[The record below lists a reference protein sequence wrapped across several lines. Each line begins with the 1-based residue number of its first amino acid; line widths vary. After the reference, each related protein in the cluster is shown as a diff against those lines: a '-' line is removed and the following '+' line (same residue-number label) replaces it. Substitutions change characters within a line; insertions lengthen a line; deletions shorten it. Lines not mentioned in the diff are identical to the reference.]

1 MAAECDVVV
10 VGYGPT
16 GMVTAAL
23 LGRLGHRVVVLERH
37 PGLYNLPRAATFD
50 DETMRT
56 FAQVGIAGQLLPRL
70 RLQETYQ
77 WCNGAGELLLEQR
90 FDLQGRSGWAE
101 WNMMYQP
108 DLEDA
113 LDAVCR
119 RLEEVDVRPGC
130 TVTAITQSA
139 AGARVGYV
147 RDGLAHSVTARFVVG
162 CDGGGSFTRGHLGI
176 GEFDYGFSEPWMVCD
191 FAFKREVEL
200 PMARQVGD
208 PAAPTSIISIGL
220 RHHRFSF
227 MLDSPGDFSEQSEPA
242 RVWQRVAG
250 YLGPDDAELIRVATY
265 TFRSL
270 VADQWRAGNVL
281 LAGDAAH
288 QMPPFLGQG
297 MCSGIRDARNLAF
310 KLDLL
315 LRDAADQSILDTY
328 QSEREPHVRSVI
340 ETGVLLGRRQTLRDP
355 AAAAERDHAM
365 RQARDSA
372 TAPVKLLL
380 PGLGPGLL
388 SSRHAL
394 DAGQLSAHGI
404 VTSDGRQGLLDDVVG
419 GGFCLLAAAP
429 AARAL
434 TADGLDKRLA
444 DAGVRVVELVP
455 DGEEASGA
463 LPVDSRP
470 DASRPDVSG
479 PFAGV
484 RVADTGGTYR
494 RWFAELGA
502 AAVIV
507 RPDFYVYGAVADAAA
522 TPDLGRELLSS
533 IGRSRR

>member
-16 GMVTAAL
+16 GMATAAL

-56 FAQVGIAGQLLPRL
+56 FAQVGVAERLLPLL
-70 RLQETYQ
+70 RLQQTYQ
-77 WCNGAGELLLEQR
+77 WCNGAGELLLEQQ

-113 LDAVCR
+113 LDAVCQ

-139 AGARVGYV
+139 DGASVAYL
-147 RDGLAHSVTARFVVG
+147 RDGVPHSVTARFVIG

-355 AAAAERDHAM
+355 AAAAERDRAM

-388 SSRHAL
+388 SSRHTL
-394 DAGQLSAHGI
+394 GAGQLSAHGI

-419 GGFCLLAAAP
+419 GGFCLLAAAA
-429 AARAL
+429 AARTL
-434 TADGLDKRLA
+434 DTDGLDKQLR
-444 DAGVRVVELVP
+444 DAGVRVVELIP
-455 DGEEASGA
+455 DGDEASGA

-470 DASRPDVSG
+470 DASG
-479 PFAGV
+479 AAATGV

-494 RWFAELGA
+494 RWLAELGA

-507 RPDFYVYGAVADAAA
+507 RPDFYVYGAVTDAAA
-522 TPDLGRELLSS
+522 TPDLGRELLGS

>member
-1 MAAECDVVV
+1 MAAACDVVV

-23 LGRLGHRVVVLERH
+23 LGQLGHRVVVLERH

-56 FAQVGIAGQLLPRL
+56 FAQVGIAERLLPLL
-70 RLQETYQ
+70 RLQQTYQ
-77 WCNGAGELLLEQR
+77 WCNGAGEVLLEQR
-90 FDLQGRSGWAE
+90 FDLEGRSGWAE

-119 RLEEVDVRPGC
+119 RLGEVDVRQGC

-139 AGARVGYV
+139 DETRVAYV
-147 RDGLAHSVTARFVVG
+147 RDGVPRSVTARFVVG

-191 FAFKREVEL
+191 FAFKRAVEL

-227 MLDSPGDFSEQSEPA
+227 MLDSPDDFSEQSEPT

-250 YLGPDDAELIRVATY
+250 YLGPDDADLVRVATY

-270 VADQWRAGNVL
+270 VANQWRAGNVL

-297 MCSGIRDARNLAF
+297 MCSGIRDARNVAF

-315 LRDAADQSILDTY
+315 LRDAADRSLLDTY
-328 QSEREPHVRSVI
+328 QSEREPHVRTVT
-340 ETGVLLGRRQTLRDP
+340 ETGMLLGRRHTLRDP
-355 AAAAERDHAM
+355 AAAAERDRAM

-372 TAPVKLLL
+372 TASVKLLL

-388 SSRHAL
+388 SSRHSL
-394 DAGQLSAHGI
+394 GAGQLSAHGV
-404 VTSDGRQGLLDDVVG
+404 VTSGGRQGLLDDVVG
-419 GGFCLLAAAP
+419 GGFCVLAAAA
-429 AARAL
+429 AARTL
-434 TADGLDKRLA
+434 TADGLGKRLG

-455 DGEEASGA
+455 DGSEASGA
-463 LPVDSRP
+463 GPVDSRT
-470 DASRPDVSG
+470 DANG
-479 PFAGV
+479 PGAVDGIQ
-484 RVADTGGTYR
+484 VADTGGTYR
-494 RWFAELGA
+494 RWLAEMGA
-502 AAVIV
+502 AAVLV

-522 TPDLGRELLSS
+522 TPDLGRELLGS